1 MIIRAQNTLGE
12 DSPKTYLM
20 NTEVAGT
27 TIFRLRNTNGF
38 GSSWGVQIGNT
49 GEEQTEVLILSGNP
63 GAGTLGTTT
72 AVSRFE
78 HPSDTPVYAIKYNQ
92 VVFERSTDGTTGTA
106 APMTDGTITYQAD
119 SLFTLFDDTSGSST
133 YGYRTYFRNS
143 VLGVNTTESD
153 WWTSAGLSFYS
164 LGKLRERTKS
174 KLWNANFLTDPV
186 IDEWTNE
193 CKDKLTNAAIQANE
207 DYSLGTV
214 DIGFGTAGL
223 GTVTTGDFKQPRRLW
238 VTYNGND
245 FYQSTKIDAN
255 DDFPNRT
262 YISTHPYHY
271 WFGNDI
277 FQVNPAESGGTA
289 RIMFYRQG
297 TPMVNDTDELPRF
310 MRGNTDVFV
319 EYNLLQAQYKDGKLG
334 LADKKTA
341 EQIIIREFVE
351 HLAPR
356 DKTGAEYVDL
366 IEPIE
371 GYDRLP

>member
-72 AVSRFE
+72 AASRFE

-164 LGKLRERTKS
+164 LGKLF
-174 KLWNANFLTDPV
+174 NFV
-186 IDEWTNE
+186 
-193 CKDKLTNAAIQANE
+193 
-207 DYSLGTV
+207 
-214 DIGFGTAGL
+214 
-223 GTVTTGDFKQPRRLW
+223 
-238 VTYNGND
+238 
-245 FYQSTKIDAN
+245 KI
-255 DDFPNRT
+255 
-262 YISTHPYHY
+262 
-271 WFGNDI
+271 
-277 FQVNPAESGGTA
+277 
-289 RIMFYRQG
+289 
-297 TPMVNDTDELPRF
+297 
-310 MRGNTDVFV
+310 
-319 EYNLLQAQYKDGKLG
+319 
-334 LADKKTA
+334 
-341 EQIIIREFVE
+341 
-351 HLAPR
+351 
-356 DKTGAEYVDL
+356 
-366 IEPIE
+366 
-371 GYDRLP
+371 